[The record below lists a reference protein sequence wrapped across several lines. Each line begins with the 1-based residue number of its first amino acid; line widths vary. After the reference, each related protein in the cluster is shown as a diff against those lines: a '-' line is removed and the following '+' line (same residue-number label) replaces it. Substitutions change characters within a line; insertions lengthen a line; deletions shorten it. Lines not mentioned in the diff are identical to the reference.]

1 MDQQIVELELEL
13 PYFYIPFDKRYK
25 LFGKYLKQGYG
36 LDQEQEDYGL
46 DQDDYQMGGN
56 QLINIRRGH
65 EFEDGF
71 NSLLKRDLKK
81 KIIIKFENEHGV
93 EEMGIDAGGVY
104 REFI

>member
-1 MDQQIVELELEL
+1 
-13 PYFYIPFDKRYK
+13 
-25 LFGKYLKQGYG
+25 
-36 LDQEQEDYGL
+36 
-46 DQDDYQMGGN
+46 MGGN